1 MFHTSYI
8 IIRGVF
14 LSNKDNNYFMFMGVV
29 LVLVLISGCSNS
41 STQNTANISGG
52 ENMNSNNISI
62 STNNSD
68 SVKLSRL
75 QNVFMTTSDDVKIAG
90 TYFPNNNS
98 EKGLVLLHQFSLD
111 KSSYYKWAPEFQK
124 THNVLAIDFRGH
136 GDSDLDYT
144 KFTDKDFI
152 YMQKDVDAAF
162 KFLES
167 KGIAAQNI
175 SIIGASIGANTA
187 QNYASDN
194 LHDKLVLL
202 SPGLNFKG
210 IFLNMKDNSALVIAS
225 HEDSYSFETT
235 LKMQA
240 QSPNSRFISLD
251 NRGHGTN
258 MLNGVLVNEIHNF
271 LLH

>member
-1 MFHTSYI
+1 MNNKTQSYNI
-8 IIRGVF
+8 IIGI
-14 LSNKDNNYFMFMGVV
+14 V
-29 LVLVLISGCSNS
+29 LVLVLISGCSNN
-41 STQNTANISGG
+41 STQNTINNSGG
-52 ENMNSNNISI
+52 ETMNVLNN
-62 STNNSD
+62 TNNTISND
-68 SVKLSRL
+68 VDNTAKLQSP
-75 QNVFMTTSDDVKIAG
+75 QNVFMTTSDNVKIAG

-111 KSSYYKWAPEFQK
+111 KASYYKWAPKFQT
-124 THNVLAIDFRGH
+124 THNVLAIDLRGH
-136 GDSDLDYT
+136 GDSDLNYVD
-144 KFTDKDFI
+144 FTNKDFND
-152 YMQKDVDAAF
+152 MQKDVDAAF

-194 LHDKLVLL
+194 PYDKLVLL

-210 IFLNMKDNSALVIAS
+210 IVLNMKDNSALVIAS

-235 LKMQA
+235 LKMQS